1 MDRWLVKIVALLDD
15 GNREQRRAAAR
26 VLEALKPAA
35 PEVVEALGRALGRE
49 ERQFRSRALEAL
61 GAISGPGIVP
71 HLLPLLDEEGEL
83 GRRAAEL
90 LADADPKVMAAV
102 KKRFGAA
109 GPTARRRMLAIAVYV
124 GGADGMS
131 LIIKA
136 LERGHT
142 HEVLQI
148 GERLAQQM
156 EAATSRER
164 NTLFRRIDAFLAS
177 AAAGK
182 DPDASGAAVD
192 MLARILGPQA
202 APRLLN
208 YASPSNPPFVRRR
221 ALEALARVAPQA
233 TFEES
238 ELSTILGYLGEL
250 DYSNVVAPSMAVLE
264 RAKLSPSHAAPILKC
279 LRGHDPALRRFAVSA
294 LGQVDTPKSA
304 AALLDVLQGGNP
316 DLKKRAAISLAKQ
329 HTATAQLAAAL
340 VQASDSQT
348 AWILARILHPNAAKL
363 KPEPVG
369 AIAKAAAAW
378 LEPGDPRAEALV
390 SVLADR
396 HLAQLADQA
405 LKRVKRAK
413 RDRDAGAVVN
423 LLRPLMGDRFVASP
437 DMRYEIALAE
447 LVRGKKDVVRE
458 MRLQNVGLQALE
470 RLAHEAEFDLQARLR
485 REKGYLSTEEY
496 FLIGCHF
503 AERPFQDREF
513 GGELLRWIA
522 KTFPGDTF
530 SQAAASKLTMEGFPP
545 PPQPRKKAAP
555 KKPKKRPPAPTAV
568 AKAAPK
574 KKVAAKKAPAA
585 KKAATKAPA
594 KKNAPAPGKAAKAP
608 AKKRSARR

>member
-49 ERQFRSRALEAL
+49 ERRFRSRALEAL

-124 GGADGMS
+124 GGADGMG

-136 LERGHT
+136 LEKGHT

-148 GERLAQQM
+148 GERLAQRM
-156 EAATSRER
+156 EAATARER
-164 NTLFRRIDAFLAS
+164 NTLFRRIDAFLGS

-202 APRLLN
+202 TPRLLS
-208 YASPSNPPFVRRR
+208 YASPQNPPFVRRR

-238 ELSTILGYLGEL
+238 ELSRILGYLGEL
-250 DYSNVVAPSMAVLE
+250 DYSNVVAPAMAVLE
-264 RAKLSPSHAAPILKC
+264 RAKLSAAHAAPILKC

-304 AALLDVLQGGNP
+304 AALLDVLKGGNP

-329 HTATAQLAAAL
+329 HAATAQLAGAL

-378 LEPGDPRAEALV
+378 LEPGDPRADALV

-396 HLAQLADQA
+396 HLAQLAEQA

-423 LLRPLMGDRFVASP
+423 LLRPLMGDGSVASP
-437 DMRYEIALAE
+437 DVRYEIALAE

-470 RLAHEAEFDLQARLR
+470 RLAHEEEFDLSARLK
-485 REKGYLSTEEY
+485 REKSYLSTEEY

-503 AERPFQDREF
+503 AERPFLDRAF
-513 GGELLRWIA
+513 GGELLRWIVKA
-522 KTFPGDTF
+522 FPGDTF

-545 PPQPRKKAAP
+545 PPQPRPRP
-555 KKPKKRPPAPTAV
+555 KKKTAPKKRPPAPMPV

-574 KKVAAKKAPAA
+574 KKVAAKKA
-585 KKAATKAPA
+585 ATRAPA
-594 KKNAPAPGKAAKAP
+594 KKIAKAP